1 MLHRLS
7 IFFLFISLM
16 VLWGCGKENTG
27 QAPELSGKV
36 AFNFRHSINGEPLQQ
51 DALIYTNEAGNQYM
65 VTEVQY
71 FISDVTFYHQG
82 GTKTMIEKWSDIFYI
97 DEDIPS
103 SKTILFFDPVPV
115 GVYDSITFTFGIPE
129 SKNHSFMY
137 VNPPEVYM
145 AWPQVLGGGYHYMM
159 INGKWKDIHGVVLP
173 FDFHL
178 GIGQL
183 YKGITYHTDSIYA
196 FVQNYFHV
204 RLPGSGFTLER
215 DEVKTINL
223 QMNIE
228 SWFKTPFI
236 YNHDQ
241 WGGAIMQNQEA
252 MQMVKDN
259 GYDVFTISGNGNST
273 SFF

>member
-1 MLHRLS
+1 MGEQLR
-7 IFFLFISLM
+7 ISLFFFALI
-16 VLWGCGKENTG
+16 VLWGCGKDGSEAVSEPTG
-27 QAPELSGKV
+27 KITFQVQHA
-36 AFNFRHSINGEPLQQ
+36 ICGEPLQQ

-71 FISDVTFYHQG
+71 FISDVTLYNHN
-82 GTKTMIEKWSDIFYI
+82 GTKTRIEKWDDIFYI

-103 SKTILFFDPVPV
+103 SKTIHFFDPVPA
-115 GVYDSITFTFGIPE
+115 GEYDSIAFTFGIPE
-129 SKNHSFMY
+129 EKNCSFMY

-145 AWPQVLGGGYHYMM
+145 SWPQVLGGGYHYMM
-159 INGKWKDIHGVVLP
+159 INGKWKDVHGLALP
-173 FDFHL
+173 FEFHL

-183 YKGITYHTDSIYA
+183 YHGTTYHTDSIYA

-204 RLPGSGFTLER
+204 SLPASGFTLNR
-215 DEVKTINL
+215 DEIKTMYL

-228 SWFKTPFI
+228 SWFKTPHI

-252 MQMVKDN
+252 MQMVKEN
-259 GYDVFTISGNGNST
+259 GFDVFAISAD
-273 SFF
+273 